1 MSQQIVAA
9 LCAYR
14 GGMIPGVKTAVN
26 MAFKTIPALQPFQDL
41 KDEILKLPTKM
52 DVRCIPSLKQPR
64 TDMTNPLA
72 LVEIIKRPKTQKAV
86 IEFLMSVKTSGAET
100 AEEAINKMKE
110 IAEGIILTL
119 VPEEKVEEVI
129 GIIND
134 APPKKNP
141 PYTDLLSIIK
151 DAQDPKFPANIK
163 KIMENIKEPL
173 ENSLKNMN
181 SLTSKDLI
189 AGVQDPN
196 IITRKCGLVV
206 PDKIQ
211 AKIEAWKN
219 VAGAAQGQFANAP
232 GQLANLQDQAA
243 KTQGQFANA
252 PGQLANLQDQAAKT
266 QGQLRVAT
274 NILDSQHKHIERMK
288 KAQELRNQRMGG
300 KRKTKKKRNKS
311 RKRKSRKRK
320 SRKRKSRKRKLRKIK
335 SKRKSRKR

>member
-52 DVRCIPSLKQPR
+52 DVKCISFDS
-64 TDMTNPLA
+64 DMKNPLA

-86 IEFLMSVKTSGAET
+86 IKFLMSVKTSGAET

-243 KTQGQFANA
+243 KTQGQ
-252 PGQLANLQDQAAKT
+252 
-266 QGQLRVAT
+266 LRVAT